1 MPREKVQAA
10 PTARPKVPMRRGGAD
25 CFVVVL
31 HRALPDLQ
39 RMKLCYSAGVSSAS
53 RSVIPWCD
61 QSPSISWTRGSW
73 STSDCRHGP
82 SRPRSTLARFLI
94 YGAPRRRRNP
104 GGGDGTVASTVLRS
118 RRSQRD
124 GGGVPTLGI
133 RRQGHD
139 RSSYLPDDHGGSSA
153 LVGMVGDK
161 RVHACSDGG
170 DRRLLEA
177 GVAHLG

>member
-1 MPREKVQAA
+1 MGPCTRTLARITSIAVPPTSKKTAWSNGSPTLATPWRSSRSPLEPSLWPAQEFVA
-10 PTARPKVPMRRGGAD
+10 PSEQMS
-25 CFVVVL
+25 FLLVL

-124 GGGVPTLGI
+124 GGGVPTLG
-133 RRQGHD
+133 
-139 RSSYLPDDHGGSSA
+139 
-153 LVGMVGDK
+153 
-161 RVHACSDGG
+161 
-170 DRRLLEA
+170 
-177 GVAHLG
+177 